1 MTVRQKGIIKKLT
14 QQYDFLSYIRS
25 GGMVVVFESTMDN
38 CSAGKCNNS
47 LLIFPLILFKITN
60 DK

>member
-1 MTVRQKGIIKKLT
+1 MAVRQKGIIKELIL
-14 QQYDFLSYIRS
+14 QYDFLSYIRS

-47 LLIFPLILFKITN
+47 LLIFFPHSIQN
-60 DK
+60 N